1 MIRLIRNESSNH
13 LIKSPIQSSSY
24 LTKLQNHKLYK
35 YIYKQNYYIGVKI
48 IKYSKKVSKNTLFI
62 AHSIWEVFEYLGK
75 VAADKCSC
83 YLTKRKLEL
92 QQPIEDIKESIG
104 VFKQSLD
111 KAQKKSDTVLISTYI
126 EQAKLF
132 FIKNKSY
139 FMRSVS
145 YILPLGAL
153 VVLFSTMVYY
163 HYNTYALEVTYN
175 GENIGYISDE
185 SVFSEAE
192 KQMKNRIVLEDYVK
206 PEQTIPTFKLK
217 VVKKQDLTSVDLL
230 TDEIIGASGNV
241 VESAEGLYVQ
251 GQFLGATKNSGEVLE
266 LLNSMLDAYK
276 SEDIIKAEFDKPI
289 EIKNGLYPT
298 SSIIDVAQMK
308 QTLISEQEQ
317 ERTYIV
323 QSGDAPSVIADKVD
337 MKYADLKALNPDIE
351 KKLLPGQEILIAR
364 SEKYIEVKVVKE
376 LIYEEDIVFETIQ
389 EIDKDHIKGYFKE
402 TQEGV
407 PGKQKVLANVSYLG
421 NQEVERKIIST
432 DILTEPVP
440 RKVTVGGSKP
450 LEKVPTGTTGTAP
463 GSFIWPV
470 QGGYISCPMYGY
482 PGHVGLDIAAPSG
495 TNVWA
500 SAAGK
505 VVKVSYN
512 TMRGKYIIID
522 HGGGIRTTYMHNSST
537 YVQVGQSVEQGAL
550 IAGVGRTGNATGNHL
565 HIEFTVNGKLI
576 DPEKY
581 IDTKNKQRR
590 W

>member
-1 MIRLIRNESSNH
+1 MIKNESSNH
-13 LIKSPIQSSSY
+13 LIDCPTCSSSF

-48 IKYSKKVSKNTLFI
+48 IKYSKKIKNAISAI
-62 AHSIWEVFEYLGK
+62 AFSLWEVLEYVGK
-75 VAADKCSC
+75 TYFDKWSR
-83 YLTKRKLEL
+83 YFNRRKLEL
-92 QQPIEDIKESIG
+92 QQPLEDIKESIDE
-104 VFKQSLD
+104 FKQSLEQ
-111 KAQKKSDTVLISTYI
+111 AQTKTDTSVADTYI
-126 EQAKLF
+126 IQAKLF
-132 FIKNKSY
+132 FKKNKAYFSRSISY
-139 FMRSVS
+139 V
-145 YILPLGAL
+145 LPLGAL
-153 VVLFSTMVYY
+153 IVLFSIMVYY
-163 HYNTYALEVTYN
+163 NYNTYALEVTYN

-192 KQMKNRIVLEDYVK
+192 KQMKNRIILEDYVK
-206 PEQTIPTFKLK
+206 PKQTIPTFKLK
-217 VVKKQDLTSVDLL
+217 MVKKQDLTSVDQL
-230 TDEIIGASGNV
+230 TDEIIEASGNV

-266 LLNSMLDAYK
+266 LLNSMLDDYK

-298 SSIIDVAQMK
+298 SSIINVAQMK

-364 SEKYIEVKVVKE
+364 SEKYIDVKVVKE
-376 LIYEEDIVFETIQ
+376 LVYEEDVAFETVQ
-389 EIDKDHIKGYFKE
+389 EVDKDHIKGYFKE

-407 PGKQKVLANVSYLG
+407 AGKQKVVANVSYLG

-432 DILTEPVP
+432 DVIVEPVA

-450 LEKVPTGTTGTAP
+450 LEKVPTGNSGTAP

-495 TNVWA
+495 TGVLA
-500 SAAGK
+500 SASGT

-522 HGGGIRTTYMHNSST
+522 HGGGIRTTYMHNSAT
-537 YVQVGQSVEQGAL
+537 YVKVGQYVEQGTL

-565 HIEFTVNGKLI
+565 HIEFTVNGKLMN
-576 DPEKY
+576 PEKY
-581 IDTKNKQRR
+581 INTKNKERR